1 MNRRATTLRM
11 HRRYFRATACVALLL
26 ASGLPGA
33 QVEAPQLDLA
43 SFPQSRLTIR
53 SAAGEQEFQVWIAT
67 TQQQQMQ
74 GLMFVRDLPAD
85 RGMLFVEARPRVA
98 TMWMKNTYIPL
109 DMLFIDTRGKVLRI
123 IPMTRPF
130 SLDILSSQTPV
141 KAVLELRGGEA
152 ARRQIRT
159 GDLVVHS
166 AFKAAKRPA
175 AQVHW
180 DAQAG
185 RQL

>member
-1 MNRRATTLRM
+1 MPRPRRR
-11 HRRYFRATACVALLL
+11 HCRAAACVALLL
-26 ASGLPGA
+26 ASGLSGA

-53 SAAGEQEFQVWIAT
+53 SAAGEQEFQVWIAS

-85 RGMLFVEARPRVA
+85 RGMLFIEARPRVA
-98 TMWMKNTYIPL
+98 TMWMKNTYVPL
-109 DMLFIDTRGKVLRI
+109 DMLFIDRRGMVVRI

-130 SLDILSSQTPV
+130 SLDILSSLTPV

-152 ARRQIRT
+152 ARRHIRA
-159 GDLVVHS
+159 GDLIVHS
-166 AFKAAKRPA
+166 AFKAAERPA
-175 AQVHW
+175 AQV
-180 DAQAG
+180 
-185 RQL
+185 R